1 MLRIKNHSRIIVFS
15 VLTWCITCLG
25 FATAT
30 AQVLPDLQKN
40 FAAYQNINLQE
51 KLYAH
56 IDKGFYLTGE
66 ILWFKIYCT
75 DGTTNKTLNISKV
88 TYLELLNSTGNAVI
102 QTKVAL
108 DGGTGSGS
116 IVLPFSLESGNYQ
129 LRAYTNWMKNFDP
142 GYFFSTGITVI
153 NPIKKAESQTTQVS
167 PAYDI
172 QFFPEGGRLV
182 SGLSAR
188 VAFKLTGVDGKG
200 LSCTGAIVDQQNDTA
215 ARFQSFKYGI
225 GSFDFKPLS
234 HKTYKAVIRVSSIMI
249 TKDLP
254 QINESGYVLR
264 ATDKAGNWNISV
276 KNGDSVSSSN
286 IYLIAHNNH
295 DIALA
300 IGSKLANGGA
310 SFAIDKNKLFDGVNY
325 VTLFDDQGRPLC
337 ERLIFKRP
345 AKKLL
350 IDAQAN
356 SQVYGP
362 RKGVNISISTKGDDN
377 KNVGANMSVAV
388 FRENGLQN
396 EQLSHITGYLWL
408 QADLKGHVESPDYYL
423 ENNTPDADQ
432 ALDNLMLSQGW
443 SQFDWSAISAGKP
456 SRIKFLPEYTGPII
470 TGHVVNPSTNVPAQN
485 IKAYLTIS
493 GTPDQ
498 LYVAKSDS
506 TGLLT
511 FSTQKFYGLKEI
523 VVQPN
528 PQKDSTYR
536 IDIASPFSEQ
546 HAASHSLSF
555 TLNEDMRK
563 SLIDNNINMQVQNI
577 FAAKQLKEVYA
588 PRIDSTAF
596 YGKPTKSYLLDD
608 YTRFP
613 TMEEVLREYVGSIAV
628 VKRQGKFDVKVFNVD
643 KLLGN
648 PLLLLDGMPVFDAD
662 KILKYDPLK
671 VRKLEMV
678 TANYLYGPDYFNG
691 IMSFSTYRDD
701 RAGFEIDPHAVV
713 VDYEGLQLMRKF
725 YSPVYGSEEK
735 FNSPVPD
742 FRSTLYWNPDVNSGK
757 DGKINLSFYT
767 SDKAGKYIGIIE
779 GIGQNGE
786 TGSHYIH
793 FEVKR

>member
-1 MLRIKNHSRIIVFS
+1 MLRIKNHSRIIQFS

-25 FATAT
+25 FTKAT

-66 ILWFKIYCT
+66 IIWFKIYCI
-75 DGTTNKTLNISKV
+75 DGATNKTLDISKV
-88 TYLELLNSTGNAVI
+88 AYVELLNSTGNAVV

-108 DGGTGSGS
+108 EDGTGNGS

-142 GYFFSTGITVI
+142 AYFFNTGITVI
-153 NPIKKAESQTTQVS
+153 NPLKKAEIQTSQVS

-172 QFFPEGGRLV
+172 QFFPEGGQLV
-182 SGLSAR
+182 NGLLSK
-188 VAFKLTGVDGKG
+188 VAFKLTGADDKG
-200 LSCTGAIVDQQNDTA
+200 VLCTGAIIDQQNDTA
-215 ARFQSFKYGI
+215 AHFQSFKFGI
-225 GSFDFKPLS
+225 GSFDFKPLP
-234 HKTYKAVIRVSSIMI
+234 HKTYKAVIRVNGNVI

-254 QINESGYVLR
+254 QINESGYVLQ
-264 ATDKAGNWNISV
+264 ATRKGENWNISV
-276 KNGDSVSSSN
+276 KNADSTLSSN
-286 IYLIAHNNH
+286 IYLVVHNNH
-295 DIALA
+295 NIALA
-300 IGSKLANGGA
+300 VGSKLVNGSAN
-310 SFAIDKNKLFDGVNY
+310 FDIDKSKLFDGVDY
-325 VTLFDDQGRPLC
+325 VTLFDDQRRPLC

-356 SQVYGP
+356 NQIYTP
-362 RKGVNISISTKGDDN
+362 RKGVSINISTKGDDN
-377 KNVGANMSVAV
+377 KNVGANMSVVV
-388 FRENGLQN
+388 FREDGLQN
-396 EQLSHITGYLWL
+396 EQLSHISGYLWL
-408 QADLKGHVESPDYYL
+408 QADLKGRVESSDYYL
-423 ENNTPDADQ
+423 ENNNPDTDQ

-443 SQFDWSAISAGKP
+443 SQFDWKAISAGNLP
-456 SRIKFLPEYTGPII
+456 RIKFLPEYTGPII
-470 TGHVVNPSTNVPAQN
+470 TGHVVNPSTNTPAQN
-485 IKAYLTIS
+485 IKAYLTVS

-498 LYVAKSDS
+498 LYIAKSDS
-506 TGLLT
+506 TGQLT
-511 FSTQKFYGLKEI
+511 FTTQRFYGLKEI

-528 PQKDSTYR
+528 PQQDSTYR
-536 IDIASPFSEQ
+536 IDIASPFSER
-546 HAASHSLSF
+546 HPASHSLPF
-555 TLNEDMRK
+555 TLSEDARK

-588 PRIDSTAF
+588 PRIDSIAF
-596 YGKPTKSYLLDD
+596 YGKPTKAYLLDD

-628 VKRQGKFDVKVFNVD
+628 VKHQGKFDVKVFNVD

-648 PLLLLDGMPVFDAD
+648 PLILLDGMPVFDAD
-662 KILKYDPLK
+662 KIFKYDPLK
-671 VRKLEMV
+671 IRKLEMV

-701 RAGFEIDPHAVV
+701 RANFEIDPHAIV

-725 YSPVYGSEEK
+725 YSPLYGSEEK
-735 FNSPVPD
+735 SDSPIPD
-742 FRSTLYWNPDVNSGK
+742 FRSTLYWNPDV
-757 DGKINLSFYT
+757 
-767 SDKAGKYIGIIE
+767 
-779 GIGQNGE
+779 
-786 TGSHYIH
+786 
-793 FEVKR
+793 

>member
-1 MLRIKNHSRIIVFS
+1 MLRIKNHSRIIMFS

-25 FATAT
+25 FVKST
-30 AQVLPDLQKN
+30 AQILPDLQKN
-40 FAAYQNINLQE
+40 FATYQNINLQE

-75 DGTTNKTLNISKV
+75 DGATNKILNISKV
-88 TYLELLNSTGNAVI
+88 AYLELLNSNGNPVI

-108 DGGTGSGS
+108 EGGTGNGS

-142 GYFFSTGITVI
+142 AYFFSTGITVI
-153 NPIKKAESQTTQVS
+153 NPLKKAEIQTSQIL

-172 QFFPEGGRLV
+172 QFFPEGGQLV
-182 SGLSAR
+182 DGLLSK
-188 VAFKLTGVDGKG
+188 VAFKLTGADDKG
-200 LSCTGAIVDQQNDTA
+200 GLCTGAIIDQQNDTA
-215 ARFQSFKYGI
+215 ARFQSFKFGI
-225 GSFDFKPLS
+225 GSFDFKPLP
-234 HKTYKAVIRVSSIMI
+234 HKTYKAVIRVNGNVI

-254 QINESGYVLR
+254 QINESGYVLQ
-264 ATDKAGNWNISV
+264 ATRKGENWNISV
-276 KNGDSVSSSN
+276 KNADSALSSN
-286 IYLIAHNNH
+286 IYLIVHNNH
-295 DIALA
+295 NIVSAM
-300 IGSKLANGGA
+300 GSKLVNGGA
-310 SFAIDKNKLFDGVNY
+310 SFDIDKNKLLDGINY
-325 VTLFDDQGRPLC
+325 VTLFDNQRRPLC

-345 AKKLL
+345 DRKLL
-350 IDAQAN
+350 IEAQTN
-356 SQVYGP
+356 NRIYGP
-362 RKGVNISISTKGDDN
+362 RKEVSISISTKGDDN
-377 KNVGANMSVAV
+377 KNAGANMSVAV
-388 FRENGLQN
+388 FREDGLQN
-396 EQLSHITGYLWL
+396 EQPGHISGYLWL
-408 QADLKGHVESPDYYL
+408 QADLKGRVESPDYYL
-423 ENNTPDADQ
+423 ENNNPDADQ

-443 SQFDWSAISAGKP
+443 SQFDWNAIYAGNLP
-456 SRIKFLPEYTGPII
+456 QIKFLPEYTGPII
-470 TGHVVNPSTNVPAQN
+470 TGHIVNPSTNAPAQN
-485 IKAYLTIS
+485 IKTYLTIS

-498 LYVAKSDS
+498 LYIAKSDS
-506 TGLLT
+506 TGQLT
-511 FSTQKFYGLKEI
+511 FSTQRFYGLKEI

-546 HAASHSLSF
+546 HPASHSLQF
-555 TLNEDMRK
+555 TLSEGVRK

-596 YGKPTKSYLLDD
+596 YGKPSKTYLLDN

-628 VKRQGKFDVKVFNVD
+628 VKHQGKFDVKMFNVD

-648 PLLLLDGMPVFDAD
+648 PLILLDGMPVFDAD
-662 KILKYDPLK
+662 KIFKYDPLK
-671 VRKLEMV
+671 VRKLEML

-701 RAGFEIDPHAVV
+701 RANFEIDPHAVV

-735 FNSPVPD
+735 SNSPIPD
-742 FRSTLYWNPDVNSGK
+742 FRSTLYWNPDVKSGK
-757 DGKINLSFYT
+757 DGRINLSFYT

-786 TGSHYIH
+786 TGSRYIH